1 MVFTRYEAVWPLG
14 MIDIYVFWQSLNF
27 EHRDFWQSW
36 YYDHLYFCNLG
47 IVTIRILVMTMLL
60 TSIFW

>member
-1 MVFTRYEAVWPLG
+1 
-14 MIDIYVFWQSLNF
+14 
-27 EHRDFWQSW
+27 
-36 YYDHLYFCNLG
+36 LYFCNLG

>member
-27 EHRDFWQSW
+27 EHRHFWQSW
-36 YYDHLYFCNLG
+36 YYDHLYFGNLG
-47 IVTIRILVMTMLL
+47 IVTIRILVMTVLL